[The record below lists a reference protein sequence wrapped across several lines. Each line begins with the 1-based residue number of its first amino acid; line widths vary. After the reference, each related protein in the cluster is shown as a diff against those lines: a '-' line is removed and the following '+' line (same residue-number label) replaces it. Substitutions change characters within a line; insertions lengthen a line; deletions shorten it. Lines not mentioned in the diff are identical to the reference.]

1 MATYTRNDLEDVLLE
16 ISRREDDLNEQLNTH
31 EQLLEDA
38 EEEAENDPTVTVAG
52 VNAVRTEI
60 QTIENE
66 LEALRITADD
76 LRTRADNYPPVP
88 PVGGQGHSVGKTK
101 RKQKK
106 GKTRKRNKRN
116 TMKKNRSAIKKKRK
130 GKSAKKTKGRR

>member
-1 MATYTRNDLEDVLLE
+1 MATYTRNGLEDE
-16 ISRREDDLNEQLNTH
+16 ILRIRTRVDELNAQLATN

-38 EEEAENDPTVTVAG
+38 AEEAENDPTVTAAG
-52 VNAVRTEI
+52 VNAVSIDI
-60 QTIENE
+60 QRIENE
-66 LEALRITADD
+66 LEALRITAQQYA
-76 LRTRADNYPPVP
+76 RMADNYHPVP

-116 TMKKNRSAIKKKRK
+116 TMKKNISAIKKKRK